1 MMQYTQEASADVEDA
16 VRNLQNLTDEQLK
29 NLIEDETS
37 FEEYFKNLSQIK
49 KWEAEK
55 DMLMAS
61 NKSLAEFNLTFE
73 PKLQAGKATLMEL
86 YEQARG
92 VTDELETK
100 RAQLESLY
108 SRTSL
113 DTTHALLQTASME
126 AEEESDKLAEQFL
139 AGSVDVE
146 TFVGQF
152 EPLRCKAHMR
162 KLKTEKMAELV
173 TSSQRGRTSF
183 STAVPYP
190 TSPPQMPMPGMPM
203 PM

>member
-1 MMQYTQEASADVEDA
+1 MIFFFSIV
-16 VRNLQNLTDEQLK
+16 
-29 NLIEDETS
+29 
-37 FEEYFKNLSQIK
+37 
-49 KWEAEK
+49 
-55 DMLMAS
+55 
-61 NKSLAEFNLTFE
+61 
-73 PKLQAGKATLMEL
+73 
-86 YEQARG
+86 
-92 VTDELETK
+92 
-100 RAQLESLY
+100 ESLY

-126 AEEESDKLAEQFL
+126 AEEESEKLAEQFL
-139 AGSVDVE
+139 AGSLDVD

-183 STAVPYP
+183 STAAPYP